1 MVEQEDKYNEL
12 KKHLKT
18 ISRDQRLLVF
28 CNTKAECQNTARVL
42 YREGVDISAIH
53 GDLDQSQREQILHR
67 FKTGKDPILMAT
79 DVAARGLDIKN
90 VDVLNYDFPNQV
102 EDYVHRIG
110 RSGRAGAMGNAT
122 TFFTRNDAKHA
133 GGLIEVLKEAGMYI
147 DPILADYADD
157 HRRMKG
163 GKRGPKRGGGKFG
176 GGGRG
181 GYSNGFSQ
189 GGF

>member
-1 MVEQEDKYNEL
+1 MEQEDKYNEL

-28 CNTKAECQNTARVL
+28 CNTKAECQNTARTL

-53 GDLDQSQREQILHR
+53 GDLDQAQREQILYR

-79 DVAARGLDIKN
+79 DVAARGLDIKD

-110 RSGRAGAMGNAT
+110 RSGRAGATGNAT

-133 GGLIEVLKEAGMYI
+133 GELIEVLKDAG
-147 DPILADYADD
+147 
-157 HRRMKG
+157 
-163 GKRGPKRGGGKFG
+163 
-176 GGGRG
+176 
-181 GYSNGFSQ
+181 
-189 GGF
+189 